1 MQGRSGSDRELLD
14 AESVAGHL
22 VAAGSVFALLA
33 SDRARLFPESMFADL
48 FPSRTGRPSVPS
60 DVAASVLVLQALRG
74 LSDRDAME
82 AVRTDLR
89 WKVACGLPIGHP
101 GYHPSTLTYWRR
113 RLAASSAPQRVFD
126 AVRAVVAET
135 GVLKGRDK
143 RALDSTV
150 LDDAVATQDTVTQL
164 IGAIR
169 RVRRDVPDAAAV
181 IAARCSAHDYDD
193 PGKPRIAWDDEQ
205 ARAVLVDALV
215 GDAIRLL
222 AHLPEVEL
230 GPAAA
235 EAVGLLALVAGQ
247 DVEPGEGSDGTDGR
261 WRIRRGVAPD
271 RTISTVDPEARH
283 AHKTVHRRQDG
294 FKAHLAVEPETGIV
308 TAVALTKASGVGA
321 DGLAVSEAR
330 TALELL
336 EGEDGPRDVL
346 ADSAYGSGDTRQA
359 LATDKHRVF
368 IKPAPLRPAV
378 PDGFTYDDFTV
389 THDSDGAPT
398 TVTCPNGLIRPV
410 RAAGG
415 ATFGSA
421 CAGCPLRAHCTRS
434 RTGRTFKVNP
444 HDRIQRAARHE
455 AATDTP
461 WQDTYRTYRPMV
473 ERGVAWIVAGGNR
486 KVRYRGVIKNNAWL
500 HLRAAALN
508 LRRLRT
514 LGLTTQNGTW
524 VLA

>member
-1 MQGRSGSDRELLD
+1 VQGRSAPDRELLD

-33 SDRARLFPESMFADL
+33 CDRGRLFPESMFADL
-48 FPSRTGRPSVPS
+48 FPSRIGRPSVPA
-60 DVAASVLVLQALRG
+60 DVAASVLVLQALQG

-82 AVRTDLR
+82 ALRTDLR
-89 WKVACGLPIGHP
+89 WKVACGLPVGHP

-113 RLAASSAPQRVFD
+113 RLAASAAPQRVFD
-126 AVRAVVAET
+126 AVRTVVAET

-169 RVRRDVPDAAAV
+169 RVRRDVPDAAPV
-181 IAARCSAHDYDD
+181 VAAHCTAHDYDD

-205 ARAVLVDALV
+205 ARAALVDGLV
-215 GDAIRLL
+215 ADAIRLL
-222 AHLPEVEL
+222 GYLPEVEL

-294 FKAHLAVEPETGIV
+294 FKAHLGVEPETGIV
-308 TAVALTKASGVGA
+308 TAVQLTKASGLGA
-321 DGLAVSEAR
+321 DGLPVSEAR
-330 TALELL
+330 TALDLL
-336 EGEDGPRDVL
+336 EAEDGPRDVL
-346 ADSAYGSGDTRQA
+346 ADSAYGSGATRQA
-359 LATDKHRVF
+359 LAEGEHRVF

-378 PDGFTYDDFTV
+378 PGGFTYDDFTV
-389 THDSDGAPT
+389 THDTDGTPVSA
-398 TVTCPNGLIRPV
+398 TCPKGVTRPV
-410 RAAGG
+410 RPAGS
-415 ATFGSA
+415 ATFGAA
-421 CAGCPLRAHCTRS
+421 CAGCPLRAQCTTS
-434 RTGRTFKVNP
+434 RKGKTLRVNP
-444 HDRIQRAARHE
+444 HDRIQRAARHQ
-455 AATDTP
+455 AATDEQ
-461 WQDTYRTYRPMV
+461 WQDTYRTHRPMV

-486 KVRYRGVIKNNAWL
+486 KVRYHGVIKNNAWL

-508 LRRLRT
+508 LRRLQN
-514 LGLTTQNGTW
+514 LGLTVHNGTW
-524 VLA
+524 TLA